1 MTAISEVPA
10 AVPFVTH
17 SPAWPLVSAPSNST
31 SPSNPPGPEGI
42 GDHKTAY
49 NLGRSDAVKQ
59 QYWMVQNL
67 QKQPKAPQQ
76 KVTDIPI
83 TIPGQTT
90 NGVTTV
96 PHTET
101 VRIEQ

>member
-1 MTAISEVPA
+1 MKIRSYLLLLT
-10 AVPFVTH
+10 
-17 SPAWPLVSAPSNST
+17 PLVLAHCAST
-31 SPSNPPGPEGI
+31 SNPPGPEGT
-42 GDHKTAY
+42 GNHKTGY

-59 QYWMVQNL
+59 QYWMVQDL
-67 QKQPKAPQQ
+67 QKEANASSPKALPP
-76 KVTDIPI
+76 KVTYIPI
-83 TIPGQTT
+83 TIPGQTV

>member
-1 MTAISEVPA
+1 MKFRFYLLLLS
-10 AVPFVTH
+10 
-17 SPAWPLVSAPSNST
+17 PLVLARCAST
-31 SPSNPPGPEGI
+31 SNPPGPEGT
-42 GDHKTAY
+42 GDHKTGY
-49 NLGRSDAVKQ
+49 YLGRSDTVKQ

-67 QKQPKAPQQ
+67 QKQPKAPQA
-76 KVTDIPI
+76 KVADLPV

>member
-1 MTAISEVPA
+1 MKIRLYILIL
-10 AVPFVTH
+10 
-17 SPAWPLVSAPSNST
+17 SPLILAHCAST
-31 SPSNPPGPEGI
+31 TNPPGPEGT
-42 GDHKTAY
+42 GDHKQGY
-49 NLGRSDAVKQ
+49 YLGRSDAVKQ

-67 QKQPKAPQQ
+67 QKQPKSPQQ

-83 TIPGQTT
+83 TVSGQTV

>member
-1 MTAISEVPA
+1 MKTRFYLLLLS
-10 AVPFVTH
+10 
-17 SPAWPLVSAPSNST
+17 PLVLAHCAST
-31 SPSNPPGPEGI
+31 SNPPGPEGT
-42 GDHKTAY
+42 GDHKTGY

-67 QKQPKAPQQ
+67 QKQPKNPQP

>member
-1 MTAISEVPA
+1 MKTRFYLLLLS
-10 AVPFVTH
+10 
-17 SPAWPLVSAPSNST
+17 PLVLAHCAST
-31 SPSNPPGPEGI
+31 SNPPGPEGT
-42 GDHKTAY
+42 GDHKTGY
-49 NLGRSDAVKQ
+49 YLGRSDAVKQ

-67 QKQPKAPQQ
+67 QKLPKASQQ

>member
-1 MTAISEVPA
+1 LAHCA
-10 AVPFVTH
+10 
-17 SPAWPLVSAPSNST
+17 ST
-31 SPSNPPGPEGI
+31 SNPPGPEGT
-42 GDHKTAY
+42 GDHKAGY

-59 QYWMVQNL
+59 QYWLVQNL
-67 QKQPKAPQQ
+67 QKQPKAPQP
-76 KVTDIPI
+76 KVTELPI
-83 TIPGQTT
+83 TIPSQTA

>member
-1 MTAISEVPA
+1 MKTRFYLLLLS
-10 AVPFVTH
+10 
-17 SPAWPLVSAPSNST
+17 PLVLAHCAST
-31 SPSNPPGPEGI
+31 SNPPGPEGT
-42 GDHKTAY
+42 GDHKTGY

-67 QKQPKAPQQ
+67 QKQSKAPTK

>member
-1 MTAISEVPA
+1 MKIRFYLLLLS
-10 AVPFVTH
+10 
-17 SPAWPLVSAPSNST
+17 PLVLAHCAST
-31 SPSNPPGPEGI
+31 SNPPGPEGT
-42 GDHKTAY
+42 GDHKTGY

-67 QKQPKAPQQ
+67 QKQPKAAQP
-76 KVTDIPI
+76 KVTELPI
-83 TIPGQTT
+83 TIPGETN

-96 PHTET
+96 SHVET

>member
-1 MTAISEVPA
+1 MIKKSLIIALGALGLA
-10 AVPFVTH
+10 AC
-17 SPAWPLVSAPSNST
+17 AST
-31 SPSNPPGPEGI
+31 SNPPGPEGT
-42 GDHKTAY
+42 GEHKTGY
-49 NLGRSDAVKQ
+49 YLGRSDAVKQ

-67 QKQPKAPQQ
+67 QKEATASSPKTPQPK
-76 KVTDIPI
+76 VTNIPI

>member
-1 MTAISEVPA
+1 MKTRLFILLL
-10 AVPFVTH
+10 
-17 SPAWPLVSAPSNST
+17 SPLILAHCAST
-31 SPSNPPGPEGI
+31 NPPGPEGT
-42 GDHKTAY
+42 GDHKASY

-67 QKQPKAPQQ
+67 QKQPKAPQP
-76 KVTDIPI
+76 KVTELPI
-83 TIPGQTT
+83 TIPGQTV

-101 VRIEQ
+101 IRVEN

>member
-1 MTAISEVPA
+1 MKIRLYLLIL
-10 AVPFVTH
+10 
-17 SPAWPLVSAPSNST
+17 SPLILAHCAT
-31 SPSNPPGPEGI
+31 TNPPGPEGT
-42 GDHKTAY
+42 GDHKQGY
-49 NLGRSDAVKQ
+49 YLGRSDAVKQ

-67 QKQPKAPQQ
+67 QKQPKSPQQ
-76 KVTDIPI
+76 KVTNIPI

>member
-1 MTAISEVPA
+1 MKFRFFLLLLS
-10 AVPFVTH
+10 
-17 SPAWPLVSAPSNST
+17 PLVLAHCAST
-31 SPSNPPGPEGI
+31 SNPPGPEGT
-42 GDHKTAY
+42 GNHKTGY
-49 NLGRSDAVKQ
+49 YLGRSDAVKQ
-59 QYWMVQNL
+59 QYWMAQNL
-67 QKQPKAPQQ
+67 QKQPKTPQP
-76 KVTDIPI
+76 KVIDLPI

>member
-1 MTAISEVPA
+1 MKIRLYLLIL
-10 AVPFVTH
+10 
-17 SPAWPLVSAPSNST
+17 SPLILAHCAT
-31 SPSNPPGPEGI
+31 TNPPGPEGT
-42 GDHKTAY
+42 GDHKQGY
-49 NLGRSDAVKQ
+49 YLGRSDAVKQ

-67 QKQPKAPQQ
+67 QKQPKSPQQ

-83 TIPGQTT
+83 TIPGQTA

-101 VRIEQ
+101 VRIER

>member
-1 MTAISEVPA
+1 MKPKFYLLLLS
-10 AVPFVTH
+10 
-17 SPAWPLVSAPSNST
+17 PLVLAHCAT
-31 SPSNPPGPEGI
+31 TNPPGPEGT
-42 GDHKTAY
+42 GDHKTGY
-49 NLGRSDAVKQ
+49 YLGRSDAVKQ

-67 QKQPKAPQQ
+67 QKQSKAPQP

>member
-1 MTAISEVPA
+1 MKTRLSILLL
-10 AVPFVTH
+10 
-17 SPAWPLVSAPSNST
+17 SPLILAHCAST
-31 SPSNPPGPEGI
+31 NPPGPEGT
-42 GDHKTAY
+42 GDHKAGY

-67 QKQPKAPQQ
+67 QKQPKAPQP
-76 KVTDIPI
+76 KVTELPI
-83 TIPGQTT
+83 TIPGQTV

-101 VRIEQ
+101 IRVEN

>member
-1 MTAISEVPA
+1 MKIRLYILIL
-10 AVPFVTH
+10 
-17 SPAWPLVSAPSNST
+17 SPLILAHCAT
-31 SPSNPPGPEGI
+31 TNPPGPEGT
-42 GDHKTAY
+42 GDHKQGY
-49 NLGRSDAVKQ
+49 YLGRSDAVKQ

-67 QKQPKAPQQ
+67 QKQPKSPQQ

-83 TIPGQTT
+83 TIPGQTV

-96 PHTET
+96 AHTET

>member
-1 MTAISEVPA
+1 
-10 AVPFVTH
+10 
-17 SPAWPLVSAPSNST
+17 
-31 SPSNPPGPEGI
+31 
-42 GDHKTAY
+42 
-49 NLGRSDAVKQ
+49 
-59 QYWMVQNL
+59 MVQNL
-67 QKQPKAPQQ
+67 QKQSKAPTQ

>member
-1 MTAISEVPA
+1 MKIRLYILLL
-10 AVPFVTH
+10 
-17 SPAWPLVSAPSNST
+17 SPLILAHCAT
-31 SPSNPPGPEGI
+31 TNPPGPEGT
-42 GDHKTAY
+42 GDHKTGY
-49 NLGRSDAVKQ
+49 YLGRSDAVKQ

-67 QKQPKAPQQ
+67 QKQPKAPQP

>member
-1 MTAISEVPA
+1 MKIQLYLLLIS
-10 AVPFVTH
+10 
-17 SPAWPLVSAPSNST
+17 PLVLANCAST
-31 SPSNPPGPEGI
+31 ANPPGPEGT
-42 GDHKTAY
+42 GDHKVGY

-67 QKQPKAPQQ
+67 QNQPKAPQPR
-76 KVTDIPI
+76 VTDLPI

-96 PHTET
+96 SHTET
-101 VRIEQ
+101 VRIDQ

>member
-1 MTAISEVPA
+1 MKTRFYLLLMS
-10 AVPFVTH
+10 
-17 SPAWPLVSAPSNST
+17 PLVLAHCAST
-31 SPSNPPGPEGI
+31 SNPPGPEGT
-42 GDHKTAY
+42 GDHKTGY

-67 QKQPKAPQQ
+67 QKQSKAPTQ

-90 NGVTTV
+90 NGVTTL

>member
-1 MTAISEVPA
+1 MKTRFYLLLLS
-10 AVPFVTH
+10 
-17 SPAWPLVSAPSNST
+17 PLVLAHCAST
-31 SPSNPPGPEGI
+31 SNPPGPEGT
-42 GDHKTAY
+42 GDHKTGY
-49 NLGRSDAVKQ
+49 YLGRSDAVKQ

-67 QKQPKAPQQ
+67 QKLPKNPQP

-90 NGVTTV
+90 NSVTTV

>member
-1 MTAISEVPA
+1 MKTR
-10 AVPFVTH
+10 FYLLLL
-17 SPAWPLVSAPSNST
+17 SPLILAHCAST
-31 SPSNPPGPEGI
+31 SNPPGPEGT
-42 GDHKTAY
+42 GDHKTGY
-49 NLGRSDAVKQ
+49 YLGRSDAVKQ

-67 QKQPKAPQQ
+67 QKQPKVPQP
-76 KVTDIPI
+76 KVADLPI
-83 TIPGQTT
+83 MIPGQTS